1 MEDEELLPPP
11 LQIPCRIFAA
21 GKEPVGVRVT
31 PYHKPYAIRQ
41 ILNALDVEEV
51 ETIKASPFGK
61 LVEIGEKPSFS
72 GRFGRFIISRKLKVS
87 KKHEAWFIFA
97 GKPVRFSLRE
107 FAYVT
112 GLNCGKLSRHTK
124 KRAKKNISEKPYWG
138 ELFGTLKDVLV
149 TFVVRMLKR
158 RTVTD
163 RCMREK
169 YALLALLAAVILPT
183 THTPRISQDHAEF
196 IKDLDIFFA
205 YPWGRISFDMLMSSI
220 KERKEVSLSQNTIA
234 LKGFVLS
241 LQLVMVEAIPALTEV
256 VNDGSSSASEGDCVE
271 DDDIVDEDKNG
282 KRSISP
288 GHARDTDASGK
299 VEVHSVIVQDQDHFK
314 TSSELS
320 WSDEEDDPMVDNLLT
335 LVEDQFPFNKSSFIG
350 GVTKTK
356 QTSHSAT
363 GEGIDYEFVASLVRD
378 KVGEDLSRIERQINI
393 LSESFLKFQTNV
405 NANIA
410 LLIRKLDGPS
420 GHIPANS
427 TGQPANVFNH
437 ATDVQQTG
445 FSGPSQSHVGI
456 QTESVQNGIIS
467 DAIRFANEA
476 TTFTM
481 DGLIARQT
489 SRCEQPS
496 EGLPSQRN
504 EKKDMLNSQ
513 DNLSFLNRTQASA
526 VKDEPPQVRESV
538 NEGPNILEHIAGKE
552 MCDSEDP
559 LVACQKSKRHKALP
573 KSLVGQYECDKRLLN
588 HARAALVDPN
598 NTGGNVDYSAKFAVL
613 LAKLNSPFTIILGQ
627 LTLEG
632 NDLYEI
638 VKRSAPLQAKVVD
651 VLMGHIRSQ
660 FTLNSPANQSN
671 HPEFLDTQF
680 VSQLSK
686 LFPKFSKMS
695 RKGSFRFP
703 SNILQ
708 RFVSNPEADRYY
720 FPFTIDKKHWVGVCV
735 DCSTWTIAVMD
746 CNIALRSDNMMIKEV
761 TPIAQ
766 MFPYILKQGGKQLL
780 HKDARA
786 FPIKRPRCI
795 PQNTRPADSGLSAV
809 LFMQAQ
815 AIAGVDV
822 CNCITQEVLG
832 HEVERLAVM
841 FYEAT
846 VGML

>member
-1 MEDEELLPPP
+1 MEDEELQPPP

-21 GKEPVGVRVT
+21 GEEPVGVRVT

-72 GRFGRFIISRKLKVS
+72 GRFGRFIISRQLKVS
-87 KKHEAWFIFA
+87 KKHEAWFIFS

-107 FAYVT
+107 FAYT
-112 GLNCGKLSRHTK
+112 HE

-138 ELFGTLKDVLV
+138 ELFGTLKDVPV
-149 TFVVRMLKR
+149 TSVVRMLKR

-163 RCMREK
+163 RCMRVK
-169 YALLALLAAVILPT
+169 YALLAFLSAVILPT
-183 THTPRISQDHAEF
+183 THTPRISQDHAEL

-241 LQLVMVEAIPALTEV
+241 LQLVI
-256 VNDGSSSASEGDCVE
+256 
-271 DDDIVDEDKNG
+271 
-282 KRSISP
+282 
-288 GHARDTDASGK
+288 
-299 VEVHSVIVQDQDHFK
+299 VEVHSVIVQDQEHFC

-320 WSDEEDDPMVDNLLT
+320 WSDEEEDPMVDNLLT
-335 LVEDQFPFNKSSFIG
+335 LVHDQFPFNKSSFVG

-356 QTSHSAT
+356 QTSHST
-363 GEGIDYEFVASLVRD
+363 TSEGIDYEFVASLVRD

-393 LSESFLKFQTNV
+393 LSECFVTFQTNV
-405 NANIA
+405 NENIA
-410 LLIRKLDGPS
+410 LLIHKLDGPS
-420 GHIPANS
+420 GHIPAKS
-427 TGQPANVFNH
+427 TGQPENVFTEPTN
-437 ATDVQQTG
+437 VQQTG
-445 FSGPSQSHVGI
+445 FSGPSQSQVGP
-456 QTESVQNGIIS
+456 QTQSVQNGIIS

-481 DGLIARQT
+481 DGLIARQHP
-489 SRCEQPS
+489 RCEQPS
-496 EGLPSQRN
+496 AGLPSRRN
-504 EKKDMLNSQ
+504 EKKAMLNSQ
-513 DNLSFLNRTQASA
+513 DDLSLLNRTQASA
-526 VKDEPPQVRESV
+526 VEDEPAQVRESV
-538 NEGPNILEHIAGKE
+538 NEGPNIVEDIAGKE

-559 LVACQKSKRHKALP
+559 LVACRKSKRHKALP
-573 KSLVGQYECDKRLLN
+573 RSLVGQYECDKRLLN
-588 HARAALVDPN
+588 RARAALVDPN
-598 NTGGNVDYSAKFAVL
+598 NTGGNVDYSSKFTLL

-627 LTLEG
+627 STLEG

-638 VKRSAPLQAKVVD
+638 VKRSAPLQPKVVD

-671 HPEFLDTQF
+671 NPEFLDTQF
-680 VSQLSK
+680 VSQLSQ

-735 DCSTWTIAVMD
+735 DCSTWTIVVMD
-746 CNIALRSDNMMIKEV
+746 CNIALRSDSMMIKEV

-766 MFPYILKQGGKQLL
+766 MFPYILKQGGKKLL

-786 FPIKRPRCI
+786 FQIERPRCI
-795 PQNTRPADSGLSAV
+795 TQNTTPADSGISAV
-809 LFMQAQ
+809 LFMQAH

-822 CNCITQEVLG
+822 CKCITQEVLG
-832 HEVERLAVM
+832 HEVERLAVI

>member
-1 MEDEELLPPP
+1 MEDKELHPPP

-21 GKEPVGVRVT
+21 GEEPIGVRVT

-72 GRFGRFIISRKLKVS
+72 GRFATKT
-87 KKHEAWFIFA
+87 HE
-97 GKPVRFSLRE
+97 
-107 FAYVT
+107 
-112 GLNCGKLSRHTK
+112 

-138 ELFGTLKDVLV
+138 ELFGTLKDVPV
-149 TFVVRMLKR
+149 TSVVRMLKR

-163 RCMREK
+163 RCMWVK
-169 YALLALLAAVILPT
+169 YALLALLSAVILPT
-183 THTPRISQDHAEF
+183 THTPRISQDHAEL

-205 YPWGRISFDMLMSSI
+205 YPWGRISFDMLMRSI

-288 GHARDTDASGK
+288 GHARDTDASEK
-299 VEVHSVIVQDQDHFK
+299 VEVHSVIVQDQEHLC

-320 WSDEEDDPMVDNLLT
+320 WTDEEEDPMVDNLLT
-335 LVEDQFPFNKSSFIG
+335 LVHDQFPFNKSSFVG

-356 QTSHSAT
+356 QTSHST
-363 GEGIDYEFVASLVRD
+363 TSEGIDYEFLASLVRD

-393 LSESFLKFQTNV
+393 LSESFVTFQTNV
-405 NANIA
+405 NENIA

-420 GHIPANS
+420 GNIPANS
-427 TGQPANVFNH
+427 TGQPENVFTEPIN
-437 ATDVQQTG
+437 VQQTG
-445 FSGPSQSHVGI
+445 FSGPSQSQVGL
-456 QTESVQNGIIS
+456 QTQSVQNGIIS

-481 DGLIARQT
+481 DGPIARQHP
-489 SRCEQPS
+489 RCEQPS
-496 EGLPSQRN
+496 AGLPSRRN
-504 EKKDMLNSQ
+504 EKKSMLNSQ
-513 DNLSFLNRTQASA
+513 VDLSLLNRTQ
-526 VKDEPPQVRESV
+526 VVEDEPAQVRESV
-538 NEGPNILEHIAGKE
+538 NEGPNIVEDIAGKE

-559 LVACQKSKRHKALP
+559 LVACRKSKRHKALP
-573 KSLVGQYECDKRLLN
+573 RSLVGQYECDKRLLN
-588 HARAALVDPN
+588 RARAALVDPN
-598 NTGGNVDYSAKFAVL
+598 NTGGNVDYSS
-613 LAKLNSPFTIILGQ
+613 NTIILGQ
-627 LTLEG
+627 STLEG

-638 VKRSAPLQAKVVD
+638 VKRSAPLQPKVVD

-671 HPEFLDTQF
+671 NPEFLDTQF
-680 VSQLSK
+680 VSQLSQ

-695 RKGSFRFP
+695 KK
-703 SNILQ
+703 

-720 FPFTIDKKHWVGVCV
+720 FPFTIDKKHWAGVCV
-735 DCSTWTIAVMD
+735 DCSTWTIVVMD
-746 CNIALRSDNMMIKEV
+746 CNIALRSDSMMIKEV

-786 FPIKRPRCI
+786 FQIERPRCI
-795 PQNTRPADSGLSAV
+795 PQNTTPADSGISAV
-809 LFMQAQ
+809 LFMQAH

-822 CNCITQEVLG
+822 CKCITQEVLG